1 MNLPNKISIVRIV
14 LIPVMTVVYLL
25 NFTYAPLWATV
36 IFILAALTDF
46 LDGYIARKYNMVT
59 DLGKLLDPIADK
71 LLVLFALFLIAYD
84 CPLSPS
90 WICAVFGAIIIAREL
105 LISIVRQ
112 IAASKNVIIHANI
125 YGKAKT
131 FVQDIAIPLL
141 FLTKFFFILKTT
153 MSNTL
158 YTTIYNIVYYA
169 GYIMISIATVLTI
182 ISGIVY
188 LVQNKSVF
196 KQSQE

>member
-25 NFTYAPLWATV
+25 NFNYAALWATN
-36 IFILAALTDF
+36 IFIIAALTDF

-153 MSNTL
+153 MSSTL
-158 YTTIYNIVYYA
+158 YTTIYNVVYYA
-169 GYIMISIATVLTI
+169 GYIMITIATILTI

-196 KQSQE
+196 KQE